1 MSVWLDLPAVLVL
14 LVDIVSGL
22 LAVAE
27 LDLVGVVLVGAGA
40 LERFAVTALTGLLTG
55 FAPGRLVGAAV
66 GRFAVVRLDRLD
78 VVELRRLVGAG
89 VGRRAEVLL
98 GLLADVVLARRVD
111 VELGRLALVVVAR
124 FGAALCLLF
133 ALAGV
138 DRPGLLA
145 IVTFLFFV
153 STIYCYLDG

>member
-1 MSVWLDLPAVLVL
+1 MSVWLDLLAVLVL

-27 LDLVGVVLVGAGA
+27 LDLVDVVLVGAGA

-66 GRFAVVRLDRLD
+66 GRFAVVRLDRLA

-111 VELGRLALVVVAR
+111 VELARLALVVAR